1 MRDTCPYIGRI
12 EYRLKLSLYSIF
24 SFPRPAACFGLSF
37 SARSF
42 QNSPATWPVAAHGD
56 SPIRNQIQISSYV
69 KDVGHFLL
77 GISLKGVPKCC
88 CGAGRFAR
96 HQPRYWRVH
105 RRDGCG
111 PKSRDNNANKTL
123 FCQGKHFFFCQSR
136 KKYGRPDFHGF
147 HQPLDKEPQRKK
159 MCAFRCNVFDPCP
172 PPPLSLSLHTSFPTS
187 RELETWNR
195 RNSTF
200 TRNFLLFREFD
211 ELRPDTSES
220 NGVGVKSG
228 RHPPTCCIDGSQ
240 HFLPAVAFPNDDRVS
255 ITWEG
260 CQATIKREKR

>member
-111 PKSRDNNANKTL
+111 PKSCDNNANKTL
-123 FCQGKHFFFCQSR
+123 FCQGKHFFFCHRGRSTAGLTFTASTSR
-136 KKYGRPDFHGF
+136 WIKNRNGRKCVLFGATI
-147 HQPLDKEPQRKK
+147 LTLS
-159 MCAFRCNVFDPCP
+159 
-172 PPPLSLSLHTSFPTS
+172 PLSP
-187 RELETWNR
+187 
-195 RNSTF
+195 
-200 TRNFLLFREFD
+200 
-211 ELRPDTSES
+211 
-220 NGVGVKSG
+220 
-228 RHPPTCCIDGSQ
+228 
-240 HFLPAVAFPNDDRVS
+240 HFVS
-255 ITWEG
+255 YFS
-260 CQATIKREKR
+260 